1 MQERIWRAATSL
13 HKVSRTTSYGL
24 KDGAF
29 RRAVQIAAQA
39 FLSVARPKVNDFSLS
54 NYNVWLNVREDDA
67 TYRFC
72 RDASY
77 GYYFADF
84 LESQQEPFVF
94 IDVGANIGLYSLIAL
109 KNLSCLHTV
118 SVEPTTTT
126 LEFLRKNL
134 QAQDRTEWTVL
145 GVAISRESGKGSIQ
159 MPPGHSG
166 ASVLDL
172 NPIVNSEARAPN
184 LIQEEVEIFGATELQ
199 KIISL
204 LPDVRIVAKVDVE
217 GREADVVETLVR
229 AIEMGRLAAA
239 FIEFS
244 GATDILKTEQMLKSA
259 GLKEVTRV
267 GKPSHYDGLWVISP
281 EEGENSFY

>member
-1 MQERIWRAATSL
+1 M
-13 HKVSRTTSYGL
+13 
-24 KDGAF
+24 
-29 RRAVQIAAQA
+29 AQA
-39 FLSVARPKVNDFSLS
+39 FVSASRPKVNDFSLS
-54 NYNVWLNVREDDA
+54 NYNVWLKVRENDA

-84 LESQQEPFVF
+84 LEAQREPFVF
-94 IDVGANIGLYSLIAL
+94 IDIGANIGLYSLIAL

-134 QAQDRTEWTVL
+134 LTQDRTEWTVL
-145 GVAISRESGKGSIQ
+145 GVAISRESGTGSVCI
-159 MPPGHSG
+159 PPGHSG
-166 ASVLDL
+166 AAVLDL
-172 NPIVNSEARAPN
+172 NPIVNSEEREPN
-184 LIQEEVEIFGATELQ
+184 LIQEEVQIIGATEL
-199 KIISL
+199 KKAISL
-204 LPDVRIVAKVDVE
+204 LPDVQIIAKVDVE
-217 GREADVVETLVR
+217 GQEADVVETLVS

-244 GATDILKTEQMLKSA
+244 GATDIYKTEQILKSA

-267 GKPSHYDGLWVISP
+267 GRPSHYDGLWAI
-281 EEGENSFY
+281 